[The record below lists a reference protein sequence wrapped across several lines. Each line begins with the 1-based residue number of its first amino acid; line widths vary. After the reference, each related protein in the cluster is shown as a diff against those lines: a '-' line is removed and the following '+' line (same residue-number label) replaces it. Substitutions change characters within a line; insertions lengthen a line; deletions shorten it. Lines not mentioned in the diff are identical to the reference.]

1 MALPTTRLIH
11 GKYTNPV
18 TGAAYTANDYVIL
31 EPYPAR
37 WTDLNGNQI
46 LTGGDQIE
54 LNASGEFTQA
64 VVCTDATGV
73 LPADG
78 RLWCIREFINGEWN
92 PSYLIEIPVGAGTL
106 ELATV
111 QPVTIADVTYVPVP
125 GPEGP
130 QGDPGLGAELV
141 GFTSG
146 VLTGGELNVNVG
158 NPIAIDIGETH
169 GIIAD
174 YVTDPFNP
182 EITQINLVPQTV
194 ELDAAAQ
201 LRAVTWWMTD
211 VNGTIIQQAGR
222 PTNAQRRTH
231 LVLGVTAQS
240 LGVIFACQSIP
251 VILPQTGN
259 QLIDLMDALGAFNID
274 GNRIS
279 AHTPG
284 NLQIANTAGHIFSRG
299 FNHFADDVLTN
310 DPHVSASIAQ
320 DPTQHRYLLRNTTT
334 LTGSV
339 SNTLNVAQ
347 YDNNGVLTNI
357 GGGAGSSTVQRVWM
371 FPSNTAADQIFIE
384 YGQTVYNTL
393 DQAAAAITLEN
404 HISNPAL
411 GTSAVLLCY
420 IAVTR
425 TASNLTLTSQ
435 ARFVPAA
442 KFGTGPTNTADAL
455 AQYALLAGADFTGP
469 VTFERLSSALQA
481 IGVRVDLDNFE
492 RFQVTANGDLS
503 WGDGNVTQDVVLVR
517 DAPDSMTSPDTWDF
531 GDLTID
537 GRQVERP
544 TASVTDYLNLNPFTC
559 AHRGAGSD
567 FGPEHT
573 MEAYSQAVAAGAPAI
588 EVSCDITSDGILV
601 CFHDTS
607 LDRMTDYTGSC
618 QDYTYA
624 QLSNIVKVNGKDHLG
639 DGWPYVTIPKLGDVL
654 DAFMGKVVIF
664 LEPKT
669 NAASAKLT
677 GGWLEDK
684 YPDIADQV
692 IWKVYYTNT
701 TKAWAQSKGMR
712 VWSYIDATTTMLQ
725 MDPHDANTDFW
736 GVPHTATDAK
746 ILEVI
751 ARPGGKSV
759 MVWEV
764 HRFYDIT
771 RLTGLGVRGLM
782 QSRWGYLNVSD
793 NEIPADQFHTKIN
806 TGGYIGVAQDNPNYS
821 LKYDSSAR
829 AFISQIPNN
838 AVCMGKHKIPAA
850 STSYTIAFSFT
861 WASIPGTNL
870 HSGIAFEKSDDR
882 AYIFSAANATGGY
895 HIVFRNNGAMQI
907 YRHDAGV
914 TTGVQ
919 LANVST
925 VTPIAGAK
933 MDFEVAVTPTTITCT
948 RLDGVGAPFV
958 ASTSDTTY
966 RGNKF
971 WHVSPG
977 SVTVA
982 NTTPLFED
990 ILVA

>member
-1 MALPTTRLIH
+1 MALPTTRVIH
-11 GKYTNPV
+11 GKWVNPA
-18 TGAAYTANDYVIL
+18 TGAPYTADDFVIL
-31 EPYPAR
+31 EPVPAR
-37 WTDLNGNQI
+37 WTDTNNDQI
-46 LTGGDQIE
+46 LTGGGQFA
-54 LNASGEFTQA
+54 LNATGEVSVTL
-64 VVCTDATGV
+64 VCTDATGV

-78 RLWCIREFINGEWN
+78 RLWCIKEFINGEWN
-92 PSYLIEIPVGAGTL
+92 SYQFEVPAGVGVL
-106 ELATV
+106 ELSDI
-111 QPVTIADVTYVPVP
+111 QPVLVSDVVYVPVP
-125 GPEGP
+125 GPQGP
-130 QGDPGLGAELV
+130 QGDPGLGADLV
-141 GFTSG
+141 GFTTG
-146 VLTGGELNVNVG
+146 VLLGGEMNVNQT
-158 NPIAIDIGETH
+158 NPLAVDIGETH
-169 GIIAD
+169 GVISD
-174 YVTDPFNP
+174 HLTDPFNP
-182 EITQINLVPQTV
+182 IVTQIDLVPQTI
-194 ELDAAAQ
+194 ELTNTATAI
-201 LRAVTWWMTD
+201 TWWMVDST
-211 VNGTIIQQAGR
+211 GTVIQQPTR
-222 PTNAQRRTH
+222 PTNAQRRSH
-231 LVLGVTAQS
+231 IVLGVTAQS
-240 LGVIFACQSIP
+240 TGVIFACQSIP
-251 VILPQTGN
+251 VILQQTGN
-259 QLIDLMDALGAFNID
+259 QLVDLMDALGAFSID

-284 NLQIANTAGHIFSRG
+284 NLQIKNTAGHIFSRG
-299 FNHFADDVLTN
+299 FNRFAGNVLTA
-310 DPHVSASIAQ
+310 DPHVSPSFAQ
-320 DPTQHRYLLRNTTT
+320 DPCQFRYLLRNTVN
-334 LTGSV
+334 LSGSPV
-339 SNTLNVAQ
+339 VNTINPAQ
-347 YDNNGVLTNI
+347 YDNNGVLTNV
-357 GGGAGSSTVQRVWM
+357 GGSVNASTIQRIWM
-371 FPSNTAADQIFIE
+371 FPSNTAADQMFIE
-384 YGQTVYNTL
+384 YGQTVYTTL

-411 GTSAVLLCY
+411 GTSAVLVGY
-420 IAVTR
+420 MAVRR
-425 TASNLTLTSQ
+425 TATNLSLTND

-469 VTFERLSSALQA
+469 VTFERLTTALKA
-481 IGVRVDLDNFE
+481 IGVHVDLDSFE
-492 RFQVTANGDLS
+492 RFQINSDGSVE
-503 WGDGNVTQDVVLVR
+503 WGDGNVTTDVRLER
-517 DAPDSMTSPDTWDF
+517 DAPHHMVSPDTWDF

-588 EVSCDITSDGILV
+588 EISCDITSDGVLV

-677 GGWLEDK
+677 GGWLEAK

-751 ARPGGKSV
+751 ARPGGKAV

-764 HRFYDIT
+764 HRFYDVT
-771 RLTGLGVRGLM
+771 RFTGLGVRGLM
-782 QSRWGYLNVSD
+782 QSRWGYLNVS
-793 NEIPADQFHTKIN
+793 NNNVPADQFHTKIN
-806 TGGYIGVAQDNPNYS
+806 TGGYIGVDATNPNYS
-821 LKYDSSAR
+821 LKYDASAR
-829 AFISQIPNN
+829 AYISQIPNN
-838 AVCMGKHKIPAA
+838 AVLMGKHKIPPS
-850 STSYTIAFSFT
+850 STSYTIKFSFT

-870 HSGIAFEKSDDR
+870 HSGIAFEKVDDR
-882 AYIFSAANATGGY
+882 PYIFSAANATGGY

-919 LANVST
+919 LANVAT

-933 MDFEVAVTPTTITCT
+933 MDFEVAVSPTTITCT

-958 ASTSDTTY
+958 ATTSDTTY
-966 RGNKF
+966 RNNKF
-971 WHVSPG
+971 WHVSAG

-990 ILVA
+990 IIVA

>member
-1 MALPTTRLIH
+1 MALPTTRQIH
-11 GKYTNPV
+11 GKYTNPA
-18 TGAAYTANDYVIL
+18 TGAAYTPNDYVIL
-31 EPYPAR
+31 EPIPER
-37 WTDLNGNQI
+37 WTDQNNDQI
-46 LTGGDQIE
+46 LTGGGQFA
-54 LNASGEFTQA
+54 LNSTGEFTQA
-64 VVCTDATGV
+64 LVCTDATGV
-73 LPADG
+73 LPEDG
-78 RLWCIREFINGEWN
+78 RLWCVKEYINGEWRD
-92 PSYLIEIPVGAGTL
+92 PYFIEVPVGVGVL
-106 ELATV
+106 ELSDI
-111 QPVTIADVTYVPVP
+111 QPVEVANVTYVPVP
-125 GPEGP
+125 GPQGP
-130 QGDPGLGAELV
+130 QGEAGLGADLV

-146 VLTGGELNVNVG
+146 VLTGGEMNVNQT
-158 NPIAIDIGETH
+158 NPLAVDIGETH
-169 GIIAD
+169 GVIAD

-182 EITQINLVPQTV
+182 TVVQIDLVPQTV
-194 ELDAAAQ
+194 ELTNTATAI
-201 LRAVTWWMTD
+201 TWWL
-211 VNGTIIQQAGR
+211 VNSSGAIVQQPTR
-222 PTNAQRRTH
+222 PTNTQRRTH
-231 LVLGVTAQS
+231 MVLGVTAQS

-259 QLIDLMDALGAFNID
+259 QLADLMDALGAFSID

-279 AHTPG
+279 AHEPG
-284 NLQIANTAGHIFSRG
+284 NLQIKNTAGHIFSRG
-299 FNHFADDVLTN
+299 FNRFADDVLTS
-310 DPHVSASIAQ
+310 DPHVSSSFAQ
-320 DPTQHRYLLRNTTT
+320 DPCQFRYLLRNTTS
-334 LTGSV
+334 LTGAV
-339 SNTLNVAQ
+339 VNTLNVTQ

-357 GGGAGSSTVQRVWM
+357 GGGGNSSTIQRVWM
-371 FPSNTAADQIFIE
+371 FPSNTAQDQMFIE
-384 YGQTVYNTL
+384 FGQTVYNTL

-411 GTSAVLLCY
+411 GTAAVLVGY
-420 IAVTR
+420 IAVRR
-425 TASNLTLTSQ
+425 TATNLTLTSD

-469 VTFERLSSALQA
+469 VTFERLTTALKA
-481 IGVRVDLDNFE
+481 IGVHVDLDSFE
-492 RFQVTANGDLS
+492 RFQVNSDGSLE
-503 WGDGNVTQDVVLVR
+503 WGDGNVTTDVRLER
-517 DAPDSMTSPDTWDF
+517 DAVGHMTSPDTWDF

-607 LDRMTDYTGSC
+607 LDRMTDYSGSC

-624 QLSNIVKVNGKDHLG
+624 QLSNIVKVNAKDHLG

-677 GGWLEDK
+677 GGWLENK

-712 VWSYIDATTTMLQ
+712 VWAYIDATTTMAQ

-751 ARPGGKSV
+751 ARPGGKAV

-764 HRFYDIT
+764 HRFWDIT

-793 NEIPADQFHTKIN
+793 NEVPSDQFHTKIN

-821 LKYDSSAR
+821 LKYDASNR
-829 AFISQIPNN
+829 AYIQQIPNN
-838 AVCMGKHKIPAA
+838 AVLMGKHKIPAA

-861 WASIPGTNL
+861 WAAIPGTNL
-870 HSGIAFEKSDDR
+870 HSGIAFEKADDR
-882 AYIFSAANATGGY
+882 AYVFSAANPTGGY
-895 HIVFRNNGAMQI
+895 HIVFRNNGTMQI
-907 YRHDAGV
+907 FRHDAGV

-919 LANVST
+919 LASVAT
-925 VTPIAGAK
+925 VTPIAGER
-933 MDFEVAVTPTTITCT
+933 MDFEVTVTPTTITCT
-948 RLDGVGAPFV
+948 RLNGVGAPFV
-958 ASTSDTTY
+958 ASTNDTTY
-966 RGNKF
+966 RNNKF
-971 WHVSPG
+971 WHLSPG

-982 NTTPLFED
+982 NTTPLFEG
-990 ILVA
+990 ILVS